1 MRPGTWAIFAI
12 RTLDAGK
19 ADAVQQLEEFYR
31 FLFVAVCLQLFFLVK
46 MTQVSLFPTCRTCNL
61 TGNPKCMKMLL
72 MVEIPNNHLEC
83 IKPFTSTGKRRI
95 SEPST
100 ISWSHYLHIFFG

>member
-31 FLFVAVCLQLFFLVK
+31 FLFVAVCLQLFFFSENDS
-46 MTQVSLFPTCRTCNL
+46 SLTFPNMSNL
-61 TGNPKCMKMLL
+61 
-72 MVEIPNNHLEC
+72 
-83 IKPFTSTGKRRI
+83 
-95 SEPST
+95 
-100 ISWSHYLHIFFG
+100 